1 MTTHLNRIIE
11 IDTDNSQQVRQFIDL
26 PYRLYKDSPE
36 WVPPLLSD
44 TRRMLDRKRHPFYK
58 HSEAAF
64 FLAVDRAGTP
74 TGRLAVLENRNYN
87 TFNQTLSAFFF
98 LFECEQDSESARE
111 LFSNAYNWALARG
124 LDEIIGPKGFS
135 ALDGLGLLVEGFEY
149 RPAFGIA
156 YNPPYYSSLLESIG
170 FKSQGDMVSGYLS
183 RQNSIFPE
191 KIHQVADRVKER
203 RGLQVKRLNSRRELR
218 SIVPRLKELYNAS
231 VEGTPGNV
239 PLTDEEAQS
248 LASQLIWFADP
259 KLIKIITKDDQPVGF
274 LFAYPDISAA
284 LQRTGGRFFPFG
296 WIDMFRELKKTNWVN
311 INGAG
316 IIEKYRGLGGTAILF
331 SEMFRTLKE
340 SRFEHGDIVQIG
352 VDNQRMLL
360 ELRDLGINFY
370 KKHRIFRRELEPI

>member
-1 MTTHLNRIIE
+1 MIHDIQIIE
-11 IDTDNSQQVRQFIDL
+11 IDTDNPQQVRQFIEL

-44 TRRMLDRKRHPFYK
+44 IRHMLNRKRHPFYR

-64 FLAVDRAGTP
+64 YLAMDREGIP

-87 TFNQTLSAFFF
+87 SFNQTHSAFFF
-98 LFECEQDSESARE
+98 LFECEQDNVSARE
-111 LFSNAYNWALARG
+111 LFSSACNWARARG
-124 LDEIIGPKGFS
+124 LAEIIGPKGFS
-135 ALDGLGLLVEGFEY
+135 ALDGLGLLVEGFEH

-156 YNPPYYSSLLESIG
+156 YNPPYYPTLLESIG
-170 FKSQGDMVSGYLS
+170 FRSQGDMVSGYLS
-183 RQNSIFPE
+183 RQNSNFPE

-203 RGLQVKRLNSRRELR
+203 RGLQVKRFNSRRELR
-218 SIVPRLKELYNAS
+218 AIVPRLKELYNAS

-296 WIDMFRELKKTNWVN
+296 WFDMVRELKKTKWVN

-316 IIEKYRGLGGTAILF
+316 IIERYRGLGGTAILF
-331 SEMFRTLKE
+331 SEMFKTLKE

-370 KKHRIFRRELEPI
+370 KKHRIFRRDLEPI